1 MKNIINFYYGMNVM
15 NIYEYKNN
23 IYFLYNDIKYCF
35 VKYDRNKRELKGL
48 INICNKLKERN
59 ILTNEFV
66 CNKFNSFI
74 TPYNNEDYI
83 LIKNNVKDYKINLN
97 NILHLQN
104 NTINI
109 CSDINL
115 IRDNYVE
122 LWKNKVDFY
131 EKQLSSISNKYQ
143 LIKKTLDYY
152 IGLGENAIVY
162 LTNNYIN
169 NNYVVL
175 SHRRI
180 TEERDSFDFYN
191 PLNYIFSNRSRDIAD
206 YIKTSFFYDD
216 ISFDT
221 ILTFLHYTNLNREDY
236 ILLIARLLY
245 PTYYFDLIDRVL
257 FQNEEEEVL
266 KKIIDK
272 NEEYI
277 NLLKSIFYYINY
289 NLKMNIPILDWI
301 IKI

>member
-1 MKNIINFYYGMNVM
+1 M
-15 NIYEYKNN
+15 
-23 IYFLYNDIKYCF
+23 
-35 VKYDRNKRELKGL
+35 
-48 INICNKLKERN
+48 
-59 ILTNEFV
+59 
-66 CNKFNSFI
+66 
-74 TPYNNEDYI
+74 
-83 LIKNNVKDYKINLN
+83 
-97 NILHLQN
+97 QN

-115 IRDNYVE
+115 IRSNYVE

-257 FQNEEEEVL
+257 FQDEEEEVL